1 MVNKG
6 FVVIYLKQQEK
17 TQNKKPTL
25 YTPKGNIKN
34 KQNKKK
40 KLTRKVRYVNIL
52 LSQGEKI
59 KIEIKSEIEI
69 KMGY

>member
-40 KLTRKVRYVNIL
+40 MLTR
-52 LSQGEKI
+52 
-59 KIEIKSEIEI
+59 
-69 KMGY
+69 